1 MPVGRARRGRAH
13 VERRLGSTL
22 GRVQAGLVAAVC
34 LALAVGAA
42 PAHGAITTPSPFTP
56 GIPQSQAT
64 VPTQSTPTVQ
74 TLSTTSTG
82 TDSGLSGGGIA
93 AIAIGA
99 LVILGGIAFYIWYDS
114 RRRAPVRQ
122 RAVADGA
129 GLPGSGKTGSKQ
141 RAKARKLSKAEQ
153 RRRKRGRARPR

>member
-1 MPVGRARRGRAH
+1 MGMSATPA
-13 VERRLGSTL
+13 LG
-22 GRVQAGLVAAVC
+22 AV
-34 LALAVGAA
+34 
-42 PAHGAITTPSPFTP
+42 TTPSPFTP
-56 GIPQSQAT
+56 GIPQPQAT
-64 VPTQSTPTVQ
+64 VPTQTPPTVQ

-114 RRRAPVRQ
+114 RRRAPVRH

-141 RAKARKLSKAEQ
+141 RTKPRKLSKAEQ